1 MSMQAETEVAV
12 PQGTTPAETPPPA
25 AQTPEETVEAV
36 AVTDTTDDSTEQGED
51 AQQRDDK
58 GRFKSGIQGRMDE
71 LTRARREAEREAA
84 YWKAVAEGK
93 GSDNT
98 EVTPKPASSEFATY
112 DEYVEAL
119 SDWKAGQ
126 KVATALAQRAE
137 GAATTARAET
147 FEERVSQARSRMS
160 DFDTVVGKSSV
171 EVASHIR
178 ESILDSD
185 RGPELAYHLAKH
197 PQEAQRLSSM
207 HPLQAAREL
216 GRLEASFDTPAPAEP
231 AEPAAAARPVTNAPP
246 PTRPAASG
254 RTAPTTDPRRMSV
267 DEIKAQLKAGGSR
280 WMR

>member
-1 MSMQAETEVAV
+1 MSMQAETEVDV
-12 PQGTTPAETPPPA
+12 PQGVAPAETPSPA
-25 AQTPEETVEAV
+25 RQAPEETVEAV

-58 GRFKSGIQGRMDE
+58 GRFKSGVQGRMDE

-98 EVTPKPASSEFATY
+98 EATPKPASSEFATY

-147 FEERVSQARSRMS
+147 FEERVSQAKTRMS

-216 GRLEASFDTPAPAEP
+216 GRLEASFDKPEAESS
-231 AEPAAAARPVTNAPP
+231 EPAAAARPVTNAPP

-267 DEIKAQLKAGGSR
+267 DEIKAQLKAQGSR

>member
-1 MSMQAETEVAV
+1 MQEATEVVDSPGAS
-12 PQGTTPAETPPPA
+12 PTETPPPA
-25 AQTPEETVEAV
+25 AEAPEVKVEAV
-36 AVTDTTDDSTEQGED
+36 ASTDTTDESTEEGED

-58 GRFKSGIQGRMDE
+58 GRFKASLRDRMRE
-71 LTRARREAEREAA
+71 LTLARRTAEREAE
-84 YWKAVAEGK
+84 YWRVVADGR
-93 GSDNT
+93 GPGNT
-98 EVTPKPASSEFATY
+98 EAAPKPEATAYATY
-112 DEYVEAL
+112 DEFVEAL

-126 KVATALAQRAE
+126 KVAAALAQRAE

-147 FEERVSQARSRMS
+147 FEERVHQARSRMQ
-160 DFDTVVGKSSV
+160 DFDTVVGQSPV
-171 EVASHIR
+171 EVAAHIR

-231 AEPAAAARPVTNAPP
+231 AEPAAAARPVPNAPP

-267 DEIKAQLKAGGSR
+267 EEIKAQLKAGGSR